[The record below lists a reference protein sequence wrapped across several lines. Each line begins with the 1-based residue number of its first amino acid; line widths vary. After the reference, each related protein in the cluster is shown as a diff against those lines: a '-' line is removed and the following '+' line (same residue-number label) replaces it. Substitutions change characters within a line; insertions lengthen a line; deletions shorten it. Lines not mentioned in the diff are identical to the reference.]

1 MKCVFRST
9 CIFGIGLF
17 VLMLCSSDVRSQA
30 TTGVQTPYSGPFA
43 DALERRSREA
53 GLRSITM
60 MGKDKTD
67 PRVYQAFLDQLN
79 EDFQQVQLIRIGM
92 IKSIAAAK
100 PIEYKQLSKDAS
112 EIRKRALRLKT
123 SLALTENTD
132 NIRQE
137 SAKVEYQNETIQKAA
152 SDLCLEI
159 SRFTTSPL
167 FKPGAVYNLR
177 YATEADDA
185 LDAVINIS
193 SNIKTSAEKL
203 RKLH

>member
-1 MKCVFRST
+1 ML
-9 CIFGIGLF
+9 GIGLF

-60 MGKDKTD
+60 MGKDKAD

-79 EDFQQVQLIRIGM
+79 DDFQQIQLIRIGM
-92 IKSIAAAK
+92 IKNIAAAT

-112 EIRKRALRLKT
+112 EIRKRALRMKT

-132 NIRQE
+132 SVRKE
-137 SAKVEYQNETIQKAA
+137 PVKVEYQNDTIQKAA

-177 YATEADDA
+177 YATEADNA

-203 RKLH
+203 RKSH

>member
-1 MKCVFRST
+1 
-9 CIFGIGLF
+9 
-17 VLMLCSSDVRSQA
+17 MLCSSDVRSQA